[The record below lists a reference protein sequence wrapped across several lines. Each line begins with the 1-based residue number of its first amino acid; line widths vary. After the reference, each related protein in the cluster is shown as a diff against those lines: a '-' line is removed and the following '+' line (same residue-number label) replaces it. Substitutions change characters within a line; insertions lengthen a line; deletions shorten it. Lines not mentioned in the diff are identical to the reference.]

1 MLIKQLSIFIEN
13 KKGHL
18 ASITKVIC
26 DAGID
31 IRAISVFDSSEFGIL
46 RLVVNDPYKAAELL
60 KEAGHVA
67 KMTDVL
73 AVEPEDR
80 IGAMYRIFDTLS
92 DNDINVEYVY
102 SFVMRNQSAM
112 PLVIM
117 KTNDQEKAIE
127 VLKNS
132 GVIVLPKED
141 VYQVD

>member
-1 MLIKQLSIFIEN
+1 
-13 KKGHL
+13 
-18 ASITKVIC
+18 
-26 DAGID
+26 
-31 IRAISVFDSSEFGIL
+31 
-46 RLVVNDPYKAAELL
+46 
-60 KEAGHVA
+60 
-67 KMTDVL
+67 MTDVL

-92 DNDINVEYVY
+92 ENDINVEYVY